1 MFKFKVSGYSK
12 NWLFILV
19 TLTLVLLVNYALA
32 AKLTS
37 VSDTLS
43 DSEPAVKANHTIKF
57 TLKSPITASST
68 IVIDFADQFQ
78 GTSTPVFSTTDATDY
93 DIASSTTDLN
103 LFAAGACPGTGATAG
118 FEITSTST
126 SNVFTFTHCNG
137 TAAVAASA
145 PITVKIGTNATIGGT
160 GDSQLV
166 NPPSSG
172 SYVISIT
179 APAADSAS
187 TRVAI
192 VPDVTVT
199 ATVATN
205 FTFTVAGVASATTT
219 ANGEGGTTDVTTTA
233 TAIPW
238 GELTIDT
245 AKRARQDLTVST
257 NAKNGFSVTIWK
269 DQNLTSGDGSDID
282 NFQQTATSTA
292 VAWSSPTADIDDEN
306 TWGWQGITSEDSTL
320 TAGDT
325 FGTALY
331 SGIGSQSAPIEI
343 FAHTGPANGTTID
356 KGRTKI
362 GFKIEISTLQEA
374 ADDYTQALNYIATPT
389 F

>member
-1 MFKFKVSGYSK
+1 MFKVSKYSK
-12 NWLFILV
+12 NWLFVLV

-43 DSEPAVKANHTIKF
+43 DSEPAVKSNHTIKF

-78 GTSTPVFSTTDATDY
+78 STSTPTFDAGDF
-93 DIASSTTDLN
+93 DIASSSVDLSIVD
-103 LFAAGACPGTGATAG
+103 AGNCPGSGATAV
-118 FEITSTST
+118 FQLTSTST
-126 SNVFTFTHCNG
+126 ANVFTFTHCNG
-137 TAAVAASA
+137 TAEVADDA
-145 PITVKIGTNATIGGT
+145 PVTVKIGTNATVGVT

-179 APAADSAS
+179 APAADSAN

-192 VPDVTVT
+192 VPDVAVT
-199 ATVATN
+199 ASVATN

-233 TAIPW
+233 TTIPW
-238 GELTIDT
+238 GEISSGT
-245 AKRARQDLTVST
+245 AKKARQDLTVST
-257 NAKNGFSVTIWK
+257 NAKNGFSVTLWK
-269 DQNLTSGDGSDID
+269 DQNLTSADGSDID

-320 TAGDT
+320 TVGDT
-325 FGTALY
+325 YGTASY

-343 FAHTGPANGTTID
+343 FFHTGPANGVTVD

-362 GFKIEISTLQEA
+362 GFKIEISALQEA
-374 ADDYTQALNYIATPT
+374 ANDYTQNLNYIATPT